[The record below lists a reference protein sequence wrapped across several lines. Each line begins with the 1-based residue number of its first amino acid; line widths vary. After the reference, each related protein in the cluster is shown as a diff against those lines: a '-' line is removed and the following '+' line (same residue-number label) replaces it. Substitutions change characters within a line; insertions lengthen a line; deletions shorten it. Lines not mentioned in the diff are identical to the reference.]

1 MIPFIDLASQQA
13 RIRERIDHNLATVLD
28 HGAYI
33 MGPEVLAIEARL
45 AQSAGT
51 KHCISCSSG
60 TDALILALLAQGL
73 RPGQGVIVPS
83 FTFAASAEVMP
94 VLGAVPVF
102 AEIDPQTFNLDP
114 ASLAAAMTAASAAGV
129 EIVGIIGVGLFG
141 QPADYTAIGAFAAAN
156 GLWVIDDAAQSF
168 GASWDGVPVGQLADL
183 TCTSFFPAKPL
194 GCYGDGGA
202 VFTDDDDKAE
212 IMRSCRIHGM
222 GRTRYENI
230 RIGMTARLDTMQA
243 AVLDAK
249 LDIFEDE
256 LARRQQVA
264 ERYATMLG
272 NLVETPRLA
281 AAATSSWAQYT
292 IKLPEGADRDHVAT
306 VMRAHDVP
314 TAVYYPVPMHQQP
327 PYRNFPVAD
336 GGLDVTSDLCARV
349 LALPMHPYLEASVQE
364 QIAAALA
371 TALGAG
377 VMAENVAAEGSVAE
391 GSAAR

>member
-114 ASLAAAMTAASAAGV
+114 AGLAAAMTAASAAGV

-377 VMAENVAAEGSVAE
+377 VMAENVAAEGSAAE

>member
-45 AQSAGT
+45 AEHAGS

-73 RPGQGVIVPS
+73 RPSQGVIVPS

-102 AEIDPQTFNLDP
+102 AEVDPQTFNLDP
-114 ASLAAAMTAASAAGV
+114 ARLGDALATAGAAGV
-129 EIVGIIGVGLFG
+129 EVVGIIGVGLFG
-141 QPADYTAIGAFAAAN
+141 QPADYTAIGTFAAEN

-168 GASWDGVPVGQLADL
+168 GSSWNDVPVGQLAEL

-202 VFTDDDDKAE
+202 VFTDDDEKAE

-249 LDIFEDE
+249 LDIFADE
-256 LARRQQVA
+256 LTRRQQVA
-264 ERYATMLG
+264 DRYAAMLG
-272 NLVETPRLA
+272 HLVETPRLA

-292 IKLPEGADRDHVAT
+292 VKLPQGADRERIAS
-306 VMRAHDVP
+306 VMKTHDVP
-314 TAVYYPVPMHQQP
+314 TAVYYPVPMHEQP
-327 PYRNFPVAD
+327 PYRHFPVAG

-349 LALPMHPYLEASVQE
+349 LALPMHPYLEAPVQE
-364 QIAAALA
+364 QVAAALTA
-371 TALGAG
+371 ALG
-377 VMAENVAAEGSVAE
+377 GSLAIGKSGAPRE
-391 GSAAR
+391 IASL

>member
-281 AAATSSWAQYT
+281 AAATSSFQ
-292 IKLPEGADRDHVAT
+292 K
-306 VMRAHDVP
+306 VP
-314 TAVYYPVPMHQQP
+314 IVTMSP
-327 PYRNFPVAD
+327 P
-336 GGLDVTSDLCARV
+336 
-349 LALPMHPYLEASVQE
+349 
-364 QIAAALA
+364 
-371 TALGAG
+371 
-377 VMAENVAAEGSVAE
+377 
-391 GSAAR
+391 

>member
-45 AQSAGT
+45 AESAGT

-114 ASLAAAMTAASAAGV
+114 AGLAAAMTAASAAGV

-264 ERYATMLG
+264 ERYAAMLG
-272 NLVETPRLA
+272 NIVETPRLSD
-281 AAATSSWAQYT
+281 AATSSWAQYT

-349 LALPMHPYLEASVQE
+349 LALPMHPYLEASIQE

-377 VMAENVAAEGSVAE
+377 VMAENAVAE
-391 GSAAR
+391 GSAVEGSAAG

>member
-13 RIRERIDHNLATVLD
+13 RIRERIDHNLTTVLD

-45 AQSAGT
+45 AEIAGT

-102 AEIDPQTFNLDP
+102 AEVDPQTFNLDP
-114 ASLAAAMTAASAAGV
+114 TGLGAAMDAARAAGV
-129 EIVGIIGVGLFG
+129 EVVGVIGVGLFG
-141 QPADYTAIGAFAAAN
+141 QPADYTAIGAFAAEN

-168 GASWDGVPVGQLADL
+168 GASWNGVPVGQLADL

-202 VFTDDDDKAE
+202 VFTDDDNKAE
-212 IMRSCRIHGM
+212 IMRSCRVHGM
-222 GRTRYENI
+222 GRSRYENI

-243 AVLDAK
+243 AILDAK

-256 LARRQQVA
+256 VTRRQQVA
-264 ERYATMLG
+264 DRYMAMLG

-292 IKLPEGADRDHVAT
+292 VKLPEGSDRDHIAA
-306 VMRAHDVP
+306 VMKAHDVP
-314 TAVYYPVPMHQQP
+314 TAIYYPVPMHGQP
-327 PYRNFPVAD
+327 PYRNFPVAG
-336 GGLDVTSDLCARV
+336 GGLAVTSDLCARV

-364 QIAAALA
+364 RITAALE
-371 TALGAG
+371 TALG
-377 VMAENVAAEGSVAE
+377 EGSTSKNSVT
-391 GSAAR
+391 GDSAAG

>member
-114 ASLAAAMTAASAAGV
+114 ASLAAAITAASAAGV

-264 ERYATMLG
+264 ARYAAMLG

-281 AAATSSWAQYT
+281 GAATSSWAQYT
-292 IKLPEGADRDHVAT
+292 ITLPQGADRDHIAA
-306 VMRAHDVP
+306 VMREQGVP
-314 TAVYYPVPMHQQP
+314 TAIYYPVPMHEQP
-327 PYRNFPVAD
+327 PYRNFPVAG
-336 GGLDVTSDLCARV
+336 GGLEVTSDLCARV

-377 VMAENVAAEGSVAE
+377 VMAENVAAEGSAAE